1 MRILI
6 TGANGYI
13 GKALTTNLQ
22 NYNVTSISR
31 KDFDLLDR
39 NSTNKWFENK
49 YFDVV
54 IHTAAKGG
62 SRLKK
67 DNENILYQNLL
78 MFYNLYENKN
88 NFKKFI
94 HLGSGAE
101 LNNPIDPYGLSKRII
116 RDIIIKED
124 NFYNIRIFGLFDSNE
139 LDSRF
144 IKTNILRYLIKQNFL
159 IHQDKEMDFFYMK
172 DFITLI
178 KFYLDNNNLVKEIE
192 CRYDKT
198 YLLSEITHMINN
210 CSDYNNKIIIKNNQK
225 GFPYKGNDSFP
236 QIYNLSLVGLK
247 NGIKETFNK
256 IYEEFKLLH

>member
-6 TGANGYI
+6 TGAKGYI
-13 GKALTTNLQ
+13 GKALISNLQ
-22 NYNVTSISR
+22 KYNVTSISR
-31 KDFDLLDR
+31 KDFDLSDR
-39 NSTNKWFENK
+39 NKTNDWFKNK
-49 YFDVV
+49 YFDIV

-67 DNENILYQNLL
+67 DNEDILYQNLL

-88 NFKKFI
+88 HYKKFI

-101 LNNPIDPYGLSKRII
+101 LNYPIDPYGLSKRII
-116 RDIIIKED
+116 RDIVTKED
-124 NFYNIRIFGLFDSNE
+124 NFYNIRIFGIFDSNE

-144 IKTNILRYLIKQNFL
+144 IKSNILRYLIKQNFL

-172 DFITLI
+172 DLITLV
-178 KFYLDNNNLVKEIE
+178 KFYLNNNNLVKEIE

-198 YLLSEITHMINN
+198 YLLSEIADIINN
-210 CSDYNNKIIIKNNQK
+210 CSNYNNKTIVKNSEK
-225 GFPYKGNDSFP
+225 GLSYKGNSSFP
-236 QIYNLSLVGLK
+236 QIYNLSLIGLE